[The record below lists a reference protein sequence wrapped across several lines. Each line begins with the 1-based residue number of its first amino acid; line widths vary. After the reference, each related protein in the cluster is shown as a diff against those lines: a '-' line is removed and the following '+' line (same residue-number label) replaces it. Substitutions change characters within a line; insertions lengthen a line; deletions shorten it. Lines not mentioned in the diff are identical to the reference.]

1 MLLLQLLVLL
11 YAQKWLKV
19 KKVKIKKKGKKLSKL
34 KWWGDNLLDPVAVT
48 NMALKTFF
56 NSPLASFYAAGSL

>member
-1 MLLLQLLVLL
+1 MLLLQLVVLL
-11 YAQKWLKV
+11 YAQKWL
-19 KKVKIKKKGKKLSKL
+19 KVKIKKKGKKLSKL
-34 KWWGDNLLDPVAVT
+34 KWWGENLLDPIAVI

>member
-19 KKVKIKKKGKKLSKL
+19 KINKKREKTVKAKVV
-34 KWWGDNLLDPVAVT
+34 GDNLLDPVAVI